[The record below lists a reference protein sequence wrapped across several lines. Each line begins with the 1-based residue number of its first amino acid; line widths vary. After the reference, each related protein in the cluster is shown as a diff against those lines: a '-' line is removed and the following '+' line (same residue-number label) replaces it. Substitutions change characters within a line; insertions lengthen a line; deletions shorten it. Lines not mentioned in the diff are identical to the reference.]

1 MCWHPLGMASF
12 EPLSAEVEDPPPHP
26 PLQVDLCICCSKSES
41 QAQRGVNARGIRVPG
56 DGVLVALVCVSSVC
70 RACRRNTD
78 RRRRLRQ
85 YWVIAFLLR
94 RREERWRLDGCDRNT
109 HRCVGLGRFTGIRRA
124 AVSRE
129 ACVRVRVRVSWQS
142 VGVVIA
148 AGTRHRVA
156 VAWCDED

>member
-1 MCWHPLGMASF
+1 MSAKYGQATPLETILGYRI
-12 EPLSAEVEDPPPHP
+12 SAPTP
-26 PLQVDLCICCSKSES
+26 
-41 QAQRGVNARGIRVPG
+41 RR
-56 DGVLVALVCVSSVC
+56 ALALG
-70 RACRRNTD
+70 R
-78 RRRRLRQ
+78 
-85 YWVIAFLLR
+85 
-94 RREERWRLDGCDRNT
+94 CDRNT